1 MYPSLPQSFKQRFPF
16 RLSVPSFI
24 YPADYATNARRLGA
38 FVDEI
43 ELLLFESS
51 AESLPSAEEIDRLA
65 ALALEMHISY
75 NVHLPIDLDAGDPDP
90 GLRRQALERL
100 VAVLALVRPLRPTT
114 HTLHLAYNEK
124 DHRPASIAQ
133 WQART
138 LSAMA
143 ALLRDAAIPPGQI
156 SIETLDYPPAW
167 FAPVVTQ
174 LDLAVCLDAG
184 HIVHHGLDL
193 QSTLA
198 LFNQRITICHLHGVD
213 RGKDHLCLD
222 KLAPEPRETLRR
234 FLQNFSG
241 SVSLEVFAF
250 DRLRDSLGCLAD
262 MMDAQI
268 QAGSERRRWHE

>member
-1 MYPSLPQSFKQRFPF
+1 MDPSLSHSFKQRFPF

-24 YPADYATNARRLGA
+24 YPADYATNVQRLGA

-51 AESLPSAEEIDRLA
+51 AESLPSTEEIDRLA

-75 NVHLPIDLDAGDPDP
+75 NVHLPIDLDVGGPDP
-90 GLRRQALERL
+90 ESRHQAIERL
-100 VAVLALVRPLRPTT
+100 AAVLALVRPLSPST

-124 DHRPASIAQ
+124 DHGPTSIAQ

-156 SIETLDYPPAW
+156 SIETLDYPPVW
-167 FAPVVTQ
+167 FAPLVRQ

-184 HIVHHGLDL
+184 HIVRHGLDL

-198 LFNQRITICHLHGVD
+198 LFDQRITICHLHGVD
-213 RGKDHLCLD
+213 GDQDHLCLD
-222 KLAPEPRETLRR
+222 KLAPEPRKILRR
-234 FLQNFSG
+234 FLQSFKG

-250 DRLRDSLGCLAD
+250 DRLRDSLDCLAD
-262 MMDAQI
+262 MMAAES
-268 QAGSERRRWHE
+268 QAGSQRRRSHE